1 MRRNYILIIFLL
13 VFLAGC
19 KSNRITLPSL
29 QGMIYDGNNEAVSD
43 VEIFIED
50 KHNATSD
57 IYGHFTLTGL
67 DTSKTYNLRASKKG
81 FEDVNLTFPY
91 SVPSQVIYLRMYSH
105 TELLLCAEN
114 MVKDKKYVEAENY
127 LKRAELAGG
136 SYLSINYLRAC
147 IKYLI
152 SDFDSSL
159 KIINDII
166 NEGYVDSYI
175 YLLLADIYETGFSDA
190 EKAKEF
196 LQKSLELSYD
206 PVVEKRLNSK

>member
-1 MRRNYILIIFLL
+1 MGRIIQ
-13 VFLAGC
+13 A
-19 KSNRITLPSL
+19 RI
-29 QGMIYDGNNEAVSD
+29 DG
-43 VEIFIED
+43 
-50 KHNATSD
+50 
-57 IYGHFTLTGL
+57 Y
-67 DTSKTYNLRASKKG
+67 SKTYNLRASKKG

-105 TELLLCAEN
+105 TELLVCAEN

-190 EKAKEF
+190 EKTKEF

>member
-105 TELLLCAEN
+105 TELLVCAEN

-136 SYLSINYLRAC
+136 SYLSDYSA
-147 IKYLI
+147 
-152 SDFDSSL
+152 
-159 KIINDII
+159 
-166 NEGYVDSYI
+166 
-175 YLLLADIYETGFSDA
+175 
-190 EKAKEF
+190 
-196 LQKSLELSYD
+196 
-206 PVVEKRLNSK
+206 

>member
-1 MRRNYILIIFLL
+1 MKRTCIFLMFL
-13 VFLAGC
+13 VTFFMGC
-19 KSNRITLPSL
+19 KSNRITLPSV

-43 VEIFIED
+43 VEIYIDD

-67 DTSKTYNLRASKKG
+67 DTSKTYTLKACKNG
-81 FEDVNLTFPY
+81 FEDVNLSFLY

-105 TELLLCAEN
+105 SELLETAEN
-114 MVKDKKYVEAENY
+114 MVKEKKYQEAEKY
-127 LKRAELAGG
+127 LNRAEVAGG

-147 IKYLI
+147 IKYLL

-159 KIINDII
+159 KIVNDIL

-175 YLLLADIYETGFSDA
+175 FLLLADIYETGFSDT
-190 EKAKEF
+190 EKTKLF

-206 PVVEKRLNSK
+206 PLVEKRLNSK

>member
-67 DTSKTYNLRASKKG
+67 DTSKTY
-81 FEDVNLTFPY
+81 
-91 SVPSQVIYLRMYSH
+91 PSIL
-105 TELLLCAEN
+105 
-114 MVKDKKYVEAENY
+114 
-127 LKRAELAGG
+127 G
-136 SYLSINYLRAC
+136 S
-147 IKYLI
+147 
-152 SDFDSSL
+152 
-159 KIINDII
+159 
-166 NEGYVDSYI
+166 
-175 YLLLADIYETGFSDA
+175 
-190 EKAKEF
+190 
-196 LQKSLELSYD
+196 
-206 PVVEKRLNSK
+206 

>member
-1 MRRNYILIIFLL
+1 
-13 VFLAGC
+13 
-19 KSNRITLPSL
+19 
-29 QGMIYDGNNEAVSD
+29 
-43 VEIFIED
+43 
-50 KHNATSD
+50 
-57 IYGHFTLTGL
+57 
-67 DTSKTYNLRASKKG
+67 
-81 FEDVNLTFPY
+81 
-91 SVPSQVIYLRMYSH
+91 MYSH
-105 TELLLCAEN
+105 TELLVCAEN

-190 EKAKEF
+190 EKTKEF

>member
-1 MRRNYILIIFLL
+1 MKRNYILL
-13 VFLAGC
+13 VFLAAFLSGC
-19 KSNRITLPSL
+19 KSNRIILPSL

-43 VEIFIED
+43 VEIFIDE

-67 DTSKTYNLRASKKG
+67 NTSKTYTLRASKNG

-91 SVPSQVIYLRMYSH
+91 SVPSQVIYLRMFSH
-105 TELLLCAEN
+105 IELLECAEN
-114 MVKDKKYVEAENY
+114 MVKEKKYVEAEEY
-127 LKRAELAGG
+127 LNRAEKAGG

-159 KIINDII
+159 KIVNDIV
-166 NEGYVDSYI
+166 NEGYSDSYI
-175 YLLLADIYETGFSDA
+175 YLLLADIYENGFSDTD
-190 EKAKEF
+190 KTKEF
-196 LQKSLELSYD
+196 LQKSLDLSYD
-206 PVVEKRLNSK
+206 PFVEKRLNLK